1 MMEFEPLNGYDVVN
15 LSILDIIM
23 ANQSVLRWGI
33 LGAARVNERLM
44 PAIIEAQNAK
54 LIAIASRR
62 KGAAAETLSKYA
74 PKEKGVLAL
83 DDVDALLNNPDIDA
97 IYLPMANDE
106 HTEWALK
113 AIAKGKHVLIEKP
126 MALTVDDIDAIEAA
140 ANKHKVTVM
149 EGFMYGFHP
158 QHAYVQ
164 NLIESGAIGEVRTV
178 HTCFS
183 FPMKPAR
190 MYRLEKDIAH
200 GGGAMWDIGPYAIH
214 TARKWFKTE
223 PVAVT
228 AMAKFID
235 SGADV
240 SLSGVLDYGDGK
252 FAHFDMS
259 FERARRSEYEIIGTL
274 GGIKCDTVWQNP
286 DDAPV
291 LSWWTD
297 AGEQHKVELD
307 VANHFVLEIEHFSDC
322 VLNNTLPAL
331 SFADAKANCKTIVA
345 ALASATT
352 GNMIKL

>member
-1 MMEFEPLNGYDVVN
+1 M
-15 LSILDIIM
+15 S
-23 ANQSVLRWGI
+23 NQSVLRWGI

-44 PAIIEAQNAK
+44 PAIVEAKNAK

-62 KGAAAETLSKYA
+62 KGAAAETLAKYA
-74 PKEKGVLAL
+74 RQETNVLTL
-83 DDVDALLNNPDIDA
+83 DNPDDLLNNADIDA

-126 MALTVDDIDAIEAA
+126 MALTVKDIETIEAA
-140 ANKHKVTVM
+140 AIKHNVTVM

-164 NLIESGAIGEVRTV
+164 KIIDSGAIGDVRTV
-178 HTCFS
+178 NTCFS

-214 TARKWFKTE
+214 AARKWFTTE
-223 PVAVT
+223 PLAVT
-228 AMAKFID
+228 AMAKFIE
-235 SGADV
+235 SGADI

-274 GGIKCDTVWQNP
+274 GGIKCDTVWQSP

-291 LSWWTD
+291 ISWWTD
-297 AGEQHKVELD
+297 AGEQHNVELD
-307 VANHFVLEIEHFSDC
+307 IGNHFVLEIEHFSDC
-322 VLNNTLPAL
+322 VLNNTQPAL
-331 SFADAKANCKTIVA
+331 SFADAKANCQAIVG
-345 ALASATT
+345 ALASAST
-352 GNMIKL
+352 GKVVKLNSDS

>member
-1 MMEFEPLNGYDVVN
+1 MMVVN
-15 LSILDIIM
+15 FKIREMIM
-23 ANQSVLRWGI
+23 SNQSVLRWGI

-44 PAIIEAQNAK
+44 PAIVEANNAK

-62 KGAAAETLSKYA
+62 KGAAAETLAKYA
-74 PKEKGVLAL
+74 SQETDVFTL
-83 DDVDALLNNPDIDA
+83 DNPDDLLNNTDIDA

-126 MALTVDDIDAIEAA
+126 MALTLKDIETIEAA
-140 ANKHKVTVM
+140 ALKYNVMVM

-158 QHAYVQ
+158 QHAHVQ
-164 NLIESGAIGEVRTV
+164 KIIDSGAIGDVRTV

-214 TARKWFKTE
+214 TARKWFTTE
-223 PVAVT
+223 PLAVT

-235 SGADV
+235 SGADI

-259 FERARRSEYEIIGTL
+259 FERARRSEYQIIGTL

-291 LSWWTD
+291 ISWWTD
-297 AGEQHKVELD
+297 AGELHNVELD
-307 VANHFVLEIEHFSDC
+307 IANHFVLEIEHFSDC
-322 VLNNTLPAL
+322 VLNKKQPAL
-331 SFADAKANCKTIVA
+331 SFADAKGNCRAIEG
-345 ALASATT
+345 ALASAVT
-352 GNMIKL
+352 GKMISLESAN

>member
-1 MMEFEPLNGYDVVN
+1 M
-15 LSILDIIM
+15 S
-23 ANQSVLRWGI
+23 NQSVLRWGI

-44 PAIIEAQNAK
+44 PAIVEASNAK

-62 KGAAAETLSKYA
+62 KGAAATTLAKYA
-74 PKEKGVLAL
+74 PQETDVLTL
-83 DDVDALLNNPDIDA
+83 DNPEDLLNNADIDA

-106 HTEWALK
+106 HAEWALK

-126 MALTVDDIDAIEAA
+126 MALTVKDIEAIEAA
-140 ANKHKVTVM
+140 AIEHNVTVM

-164 NLIESGAIGEVRTV
+164 KVIDSGAIGDVRTV
-178 HTCFS
+178 NTCFS

-214 TARKWFKTE
+214 TARKWFTSE
-223 PVAVT
+223 PIAVT
-228 AMAKFID
+228 AMAKFLE
-235 SGADV
+235 SGADI

-291 LSWWTD
+291 ISWWTD
-297 AGEQHKVELD
+297 AGEQHNVELD
-307 VANHFVLEIEHFSDC
+307 IANHFVLEIEHFSDC
-322 VLNNTLPAL
+322 VLNNTQPAL
-331 SFADAKANCKTIVA
+331 SFADAKANCKAIEG
-345 ALASATT
+345 ALASATA
-352 GNMIKL
+352 GKVIKLANID

>member
-1 MMEFEPLNGYDVVN
+1 M
-15 LSILDIIM
+15 S
-23 ANQSVLRWGI
+23 NQSVLRWGI

-44 PAIIEAQNAK
+44 PAIIEASNTK
-54 LIAIASRR
+54 LMAIASRR
-62 KGAAAETLSKYA
+62 KGAAAAILAKYA
-74 PKEKGVLAL
+74 PQESDVLAL
-83 DDVDALLNNPDIDA
+83 DNPDDLLNNADIDA

-126 MALTVDDIDAIEAA
+126 MALKVQDIEAIEAA
-140 ANKHKVTVM
+140 AIEHNVMVM

-164 NLIESGAIGEVRTV
+164 QIIDSGAIGDVRTV

-190 MYRLEKDIAH
+190 MYRLEKDITH

-214 TARKWFKTE
+214 TARKWFTTE
-223 PVAVT
+223 PLAVT

-291 LSWWTD
+291 ISWWTD
-297 AGEQHKVELD
+297 AGEQHNIELD
-307 VANHFVLEIEHFSDC
+307 IANHFVLEIEHFSNC
-322 VLNNTLPAL
+322 VLNNMQPAL
-331 SFADAKANCKTIVA
+331 SFADAKANCNVIEG
-345 ALASATT
+345 ALASATL
-352 GNMIKL
+352 GKVIKIG